1 MPFPLIVPPVRSEK
15 RRARK
20 FSFWS
25 GKKNSRSKT
34 KKFSRHI
41 FRKHA
46 PQSDRFW
53 FVFRQPA
60 GCRHSSLAS
69 MPPKW
74 MQLVAFES
82 TLMIR
87 TKLPI
92 RINAEDCKAKFE
104 LTAPGCQPI
113 SGTGHCFSVCCFFPY
128 FELYFGTKNI
138 PLACN

>member
-1 MPFPLIVPPVRSEK
+1 MVRE
-15 RRARK
+15 A
-20 FSFWS
+20 
-25 GKKNSRSKT
+25 KNFRSKT

-60 GCRHSSLAS
+60 GCRHSSVRSNGLAS

-74 MQLVAFES
+74 MQIVAFES

-87 TKLPI
+87 IKPPI

-113 SGTGHCFSVCCFFPY
+113 SGTGCCFSVCCFFPY
-128 FELYFGTKNI
+128 FELYFDLKSI
-138 PLACN
+138 I